1 MRILQEKNQFTEPD
15 ESESHS
21 WADFDAQRRVDVN
34 RDTTQSLNIPS
45 MVKSA
50 VAPPSMQMSHNNV
63 MPVGMFGEDDNFGRV
78 TLAGATD
85 ASNHVDG
92 SALARGYLSYE
103 MSADKFSN
111 DCESSLDQSVGGF
124 EPRANYLDRE

>member
-1 MRILQEKNQFTEPD
+1 MRILQEKNQLTEPN
-15 ESESHS
+15 ESEPHA
-21 WADFDAQRRVDVN
+21 WADFNAQRRVDVN
-34 RDTTQSLNIPS
+34 RDTTERLSYDHMEKSLN
-45 MVKSA
+45 
-50 VAPPSMQMSHNNV
+50 APPSMRMSHNNC
-63 MPVGMFGEDDNFGRV
+63 MPAGMFGEDGNFGRV

-103 MSADKFSN
+103 MDADKFSN